1 MRSAVRRTAGTSED
15 WRPLVP
21 GFERPPATD
30 AGGARRHRPSRRLTG
45 AILGGAV
52 ALSVLA
58 VTGAGG
64 TALAGTTTPDGQPP
78 TTATYANLNPVTP
91 LTAST
96 FADPSA
102 SEKPW
107 VRWNFKPSDPLTTI
121 DSLDA
126 DLEDA
131 AAHGI
136 GGVEIGQG
144 GVPTKEQLTAI
155 YAKAAELGITVSL
168 KAVSALPD
176 QTYAASDNYARRTLN
191 FSQLPAVAAGGTVD
205 ADLPGTA
212 TGTVVA
218 VVAYRCNVASCTASS
233 GQVSLV
239 RDSAVDLTSTLTGT
253 NTSGYNGGS
262 TAGHLTWTAPTT
274 TAGASWLVTVYRA
287 VPFGTTPETLS
298 TQGTK
303 EVTDAYD
310 AYFAGGLGDLVKA
323 NGGDFFVD
331 SHASDP
337 WGVPQELWSSN
348 MKADFQSKAGYD
360 IVPNLAAL
368 ADTTMVAGLGTTYTF
383 SDGSAARIRSDFSKV
398 RSDLYTTNRI
408 TQFQTWAHTYNMK
421 LRLQQE
427 DIPTTAGGDQIQTS
441 AALDRSEHESLIGSD
456 QTDTYRSMASGNH
469 MTGNSWFSTECCAVL
484 NEAYAQ
490 TTEDYVV
497 RMNHEF
503 AGGVTRLVYHTR
515 PSVATSTSSWPG
527 PNYSGGDAKTGF
539 SNSYTS
545 VQPYYTDAA
554 ATNDYFARTTTV
566 LTQGTAKMDIAVYNR
581 NYANSA
587 AFGTTDPSNKHWQDT
602 ALQRAGYTWDYTDDT
617 VLDLPNATVS
627 NGRLAANGP
636 AYQALVFDQF
646 LQPTV
651 STTRGTLTVKAAQ
664 KMLAYAKAGLPI
676 IFVGNPTG
684 TGTFPASTDTDLT
697 AVLTELRA
705 QPTFHH
711 VPSEA
716 AVPGELKSLGITP
729 AAQTASASS
738 VMSVRRRDAAT
749 GTNYYWLYNQGV
761 DAAAAST
768 STYGQNPS
776 NLYENPAV
784 CHTTGSILNPC
795 MATGDAVKTS
805 ISLEGAGVPVLLD
818 TWSGKITPITAYSRS
833 GDRVTV
839 DIDLARDATTVV
851 ALTTNPAKLGV
862 TVPARSVTSTTADG
876 ATTVGGHA
884 YIKATKNGTYVTQ
897 VSGATSPVVSTVA
910 NARGKVDLT
919 GNAWSLDVQDWQPAN
934 AYGTTGLAGSETKKP
949 VVSVSLDALKPWSQI
964 PGIELASGIGTYTTT
979 LTLPKDW
986 KASADGAV
994 LDLGQVTDSF
1004 TVSINGRAVGV
1015 DQVSGKVDASAVL
1028 HAGANTLVVTVAT
1041 TLNNRLY
1048 SLDSGI
1054 RTRGLLQDY
1063 GLVGPVTLSP
1073 YKLVQVDKVV
1083 STPHGALRSTAKP
1096 RILGKV
1102 KVGKVLVA
1110 KPGSWTP
1117 AATSYAYTW
1126 KRNGKVIKG
1135 VTGARYRAKKAD
1147 KGKRITVTVTAV
1159 RPGWASASA
1168 TSPARKVKKR

>member
-1 MRSAVRRTAGTSED
+1 
-15 WRPLVP
+15 VP
-21 GFERPPATD
+21 VFQRPPAS
-30 AGGARRHRPSRRLTG
+30 GARRTRPGRRVLG
-45 AILGGAV
+45 AAVGGAL

-58 VTGAGG
+58 VTGVGA
-64 TALAGTTTPDGQPP
+64 TALAGATTPDGESP
-78 TTATYANLNPVTP
+78 TTATYENLNPVTP

-96 FADPSA
+96 FADPA
-102 SEKPW
+102 STEKPW
-107 VRWNFKPSDPLTTI
+107 VRWNFKPTDPLTTI
-121 DSLDA
+121 ASLQA

-155 YAKAAELGITVSL
+155 YDKAEELGITVSL

-176 QTYAASDNYARRTLN
+176 QTYASTDNYARRTLN
-191 FSQLPAVAAGGTVD
+191 FSQLAPAAAGSTVD

-218 VVAYRCNVASCTASS
+218 VVAYRCNVANCTGSS

-239 RDSAVDLTSTLTGT
+239 RDSAVDLTGTLTGT
-253 NTSGYNGGS
+253 NTAGYNGGS
-262 TAGHLTWTAPTT
+262 TTGHLTWNVPTT
-274 TAGASWLVTVYRA
+274 TPGASWLVTVYRA

-310 AYFAGGLGDLVKA
+310 AYFADGLGDLVKR

-348 MKADFQSKAGYD
+348 MKTDFQAKTGYD
-360 IVPNLAAL
+360 ITPLMAAL
-368 ADTTMVAGLGTTYTF
+368 ADTSMVAGLTTTYTF
-383 SDGSAARIRSDFSKV
+383 SDGSAARVRSDFSKV

-408 TQFQTWAHTYNMK
+408 TAFQTWAHKYNMK

-427 DIPTTAGGDQIQTS
+427 DIPTTAGGDQVQTS
-441 AALDRSEHESLIGSD
+441 IALDRSEHESLIGSD

-503 AGGVTRLVYHTR
+503 AGGVTRFVYHTR

-566 LTQGTAKMDIAVYNR
+566 LTQGAAKMDIAVYNR
-581 NYANSA
+581 NYSNSA
-587 AFGTTDPSNKHWQDT
+587 AFGTTDVSNKHWQDT
-602 ALQRAGYTWDYTDDT
+602 ALQRAGYTWDYMTDASM
-617 VLDLPNATVS
+617 DLSNATVTD
-627 NGRLAANGP
+627 GVLAANGP
-636 AYQALVFDQF
+636 AYKALVFDQF
-646 LQPTV
+646 LLPTA

-664 KMLAYAKAGLPI
+664 KMLDYAKAGLPV
-676 IFVGNPTG
+676 IFVGNPLNSG
-684 TGTFPASTDTDLT
+684 TYPATTDTDLN
-697 AVLTELRA
+697 AVLTQLRA
-705 QPTFHH
+705 QPTFSS

-716 AVPGELKSLGITP
+716 AVPGKLKALGLTP
-729 AAQTASASS
+729 SAQTASSSS
-738 VMSVRRRDAAT
+738 VMSVRRDDAST
-749 GTNYYWLYNQGV
+749 GTNYYWLWNQGV
-761 DAAAAST
+761 DAYAGST
-768 STYGQNPS
+768 SIYGQNPS
-776 NLYENPAV
+776 NIYEDPSV

-795 MATGDAVKTS
+795 MATGEAVKTS

-818 TWSGKITPITAYSRS
+818 TWSGKITPITEYSRS

-839 DIDLARDATTVV
+839 NIDLDRDATTVI

-862 TVPARSVTSTTADG
+862 TAPAKTVSSTTADG
-876 ATTVGGHA
+876 AVTVGGHA

-897 VSGATSPVVSTVA
+897 VSGSASPVVSTVTGT
-910 NARGKVDLT
+910 RSTIDLT
-919 GNAWSLDVQDWQPAN
+919 DNAWSLDVEDWQPAN
-934 AYGTTGLAGSETKKP
+934 AYGTTGAAGSETKKP
-949 VVSVSLDALKPWSQI
+949 VVSVDLDTLKPWSDI
-964 PGIELASGIGTYTTT
+964 PAVQYASGVGTYSTT
-979 LTLPKDW
+979 LDLPKDW
-986 KASADGAV
+986 KAGADGAV

-1004 TVSINGRAVGV
+1004 TVAINGKNVPI
-1015 DQVSGKVDASAVL
+1015 DQLTGTVDASAYL
-1028 HAGANTLVVTVAT
+1028 KAGANSLVVTVAT

-1048 SLDSGI
+1048 SLDTGI
-1054 RTRGLLQDY
+1054 KNRGLLQDY

-1073 YKLVQVDKVV
+1073 YKLVQVDKTV
-1083 STPHGALRSTAKP
+1083 STPHGALRSVAKP

-1102 KVGKVLVA
+1102 KVGKVMTA
-1110 KPGSWTP
+1110 SHGSWTP

-1147 KGKRITVTVTAV
+1147 KGKRITVTVTAT
-1159 RPGWASASA
+1159 RPGYASASA
-1168 TSPARKVKKR
+1168 TSPARTVKKK